1 MKNIPKILNEKQLNQ
16 SLITVGNPK
25 TEKSIELGFL
35 TAILHLAPAGLSGFM
50 LCMYATKGCIA
61 GCLNLA
67 GRGGIAST
75 KDFNTT
81 NAIQKARIVR
91 TILYKRYRAIFI
103 QKLLKELLSFVK
115 KCNRLGLK
123 PCLRV
128 NGTSDEFE
136 LVEIVHELKREN
148 TELKDLVL
156 YDYTK
161 NYDGALQMLDK
172 VDLTLSWHEKTN
184 KDQALNLIAKGLNFA
199 VVFDTAKGQ
208 PLPAQFNGIR
218 VIDGD
223 THDLRFLDTKGVI
236 VGLRAKGKA
245 RKDISGFV
253 QKVAA

>member
-1 MKNIPKILNEKQLNQ
+1 MRNVPQILSQKQLNQ
-16 SLITVGNPK
+16 TLLTIGNPK
-25 TEKSIELGFL
+25 TEKSIEMGFL

-50 LCMYATKGCIA
+50 VCLWATAGCIA

-103 QKLLKELLSFVK
+103 QKLLKELLAFVR

-128 NGTSDEFE
+128 NGTSDEFD
-136 LVEIVHELKREN
+136 LVEIVHELKRDHQ
-148 TELKDLVL
+148 ELAELTL

-161 NYDGALQMLDK
+161 NYEGALQMLDK
-172 VDLTLSWHEKTN
+172 VDLTLSWHEKTDV
-184 KDQALNLIAKGLNFA
+184 KKALDLISKGLNFA

-208 PLPAQFNGIR
+208 PLPAKFNGVK

-223 THDLRFLDTKGVI
+223 THDLRFLDQKGVI

-245 RKDISGFV
+245 RKDTSGFV